1 MFFYARDICTANVRA
16 FRLQNSKLVELAI
29 KPSKT
34 GTPGKSLKIAQL
46 ILVIANGSVVEGLFS
61 ASLDRAA
68 ALFDALTELQ

>member
-16 FRLQNSKLVELAI
+16 FRLQNSKLVEIAI

-34 GTPGKSLKIAQL
+34 GTPGKSMRIAQL
-46 ILVIANGSVVEGLFS
+46 ILVIANGSVVEGLFA

-68 ALFDALTELQ
+68 TLFAALTEQQ